1 MRSFL
6 RNITARNVLS
16 FGPEGMSLDLQPLNV
31 LIGPNGSGKSNLL
44 EVISLLQAAPRELER
59 PLREGGGVRNWIWQ
73 GQQAKPAI
81 VSASVRVSH
90 GSEILN
96 IKHTTEVMEFLQM
109 PFVCSELIETEAPRA
124 EVLYQ
129 YDLSDADTPVLK
141 PYGKP
146 DERRLDRKDFDH
158 RESIL
163 AQSKNPLD
171 FMELMHLGSFYGQI
185 RLYREWEFG
194 RKAIIR
200 QPMRSDVRPS
210 PLDEDFS
217 NLGMFL
223 NRLRRYPRNKAIL
236 FEKLRDFY
244 DGITDFE
251 LFFEGGTVGIY
262 FTEGDFLIPAS
273 RLSDGSLRYLCLLAI
288 LLDPEPPP
296 LIGIEEPEMGLHPD
310 LMHKLADLLVDASGR
325 CQLVVTTHSDALI
338 DALTERPECV
348 VVCEKHDG
356 QTEMRRL
363 DRADLEP
370 WLEKYRLGQLWTA
383 GEFGGVRW

>member
-1 MRSFL
+1 MQSFL

-44 EVISLLQAAPRELER
+44 EVISLLQAAPQELIR
-59 PLREGGGVRNWIWQ
+59 PLREGGGVPNWIWQ
-73 GQQAKPAI
+73 GQQTKPAV
-81 VSASVRVSH
+81 VSASVHIPRGASH
-90 GSEILN
+90 LEV
-96 IKHTTEVMEFLQM
+96 KHTLEISDFFQM
-109 PFVCSELIETEAPRA
+109 SIVNRERIETEVPRS
-124 EVLYQ
+124 EVLYR
-129 YDLSDADTPVLK
+129 YSSSDPDTPLLK
-141 PYGKP
+141 PYGKL
-146 DERRLDRKDFDH
+146 DEQRLNREDLNQQ
-158 RESIL
+158 ESIL
-163 AQSKNPLD
+163 SQLKDPFE
-171 FMELMHLGSFYGQI
+171 FMELINLSTLYGRI

-223 NRLRRYPRNKAIL
+223 NRLRRYPRTKATM
-236 FEKLRDFY
+236 FEKLHDIY
-244 DGITDFE
+244 DGITDYE
-251 LFFEGGTVGIY
+251 LFFEGGTVGLY

-296 LIGIEEPEMGLHPD
+296 LVAIEEPEMGLHPD
-310 LMHKLADLLVDASGR
+310 LIPNLADLLVEASSR

-348 VVCEKHDG
+348 VVCEKHEG

-363 DRADLEP
+363 DRSDLTY
-370 WLEKYRLGQLWTA
+370 WLEKYRLGQLWNT
-383 GEFGGVRW
+383 GELGGVRW